1 MIVPKR
7 RPALFLP
14 TDVSQYRFRREFG
27 FHSGLL
33 PSHGLRSLNDREQ
46 QASFSKWFMVVVLR
60 HGRTH
65 LLSSCP
71 LLGEAMLAW
80 SIEVELH
87 LLVADSIRST
97 DDQPDCQ
104 KGSL

>member
-1 MIVPKR
+1 
-7 RPALFLP
+7 
-14 TDVSQYRFRREFG
+14 
-27 FHSGLL
+27 
-33 PSHGLRSLNDREQ
+33 
-46 QASFSKWFMVVVLR
+46 
-60 HGRTH
+60 
-65 LLSSCP
+65 
-71 LLGEAMLAW
+71 MLAW